1 MITLDAVLHTVIL
14 LAIWVAGITVV
25 SGILYFA
32 VAMIMY
38 IHERWLEK

>member
-1 MITLDAVLHTVIL
+1 MITLDAALQTVIRL
-14 LAIWVAGITVV
+14 TIWVAGITVV
-25 SGILYFA
+25 SAILYFA